1 MKVFAAIPAYNE
13 GKTIENIVKR
23 TKNYC
28 AVIVVD
34 DGSADKTAELAK
46 KAGAIVIKHEKNKGY
61 GISLIDGINEAR
73 KRKADFIITL
83 DADGQHNPDD
93 IPKFIEALENGYDV
107 VSGSRFISGESW
119 GSWKRHAAI
128 KLLTIQA
135 YLLTGLKLTDIQS
148 GFRGYNIR
156 VFKKIKLETSGMG
169 FSVELPIKAKKLGY
183 KFREVPIEIKK
194 PTKIKSFWS
203 AFRQGVIV
211 SFAIF
216 KYSLNINIL

>member
-23 TKNYC
+23 TKKYC
-28 AVIVVD
+28 SVIVVD
-34 DGSADKTAELAK
+34 DGSIDKTAELAK
-46 KAGAIVIKHEKNKGY
+46 KAGAIVIRHEKNKGY
-61 GISLIDGINEAR
+61 GKSLIDGINEAR
-73 KRKADFIITL
+73 KRKTDFIITL

-107 VSGSRFISGESW
+107 VSGSRFISGKSW

-148 GFRGYNIR
+148 GFRGYNCR
-156 VFKKIKLETSGMG
+156 VFNKIKLKGEGMG

-183 KFREVPIEIKK
+183 KFIEVSIEIKK
-194 PTKIKSFWS
+194 PHSIKSFWS
-203 AFRQGVIV
+203 VLKQGVNVGLAIIRY
-211 SFAIF
+211 SF
-216 KYSLNINIL
+216 NE